1 MVLSGANKLK
11 KSMDKRRR
19 DGEIERERECA
30 LGSVRD
36 TTTHNITVVW
46 WKKNHIVMISKRQQN
61 EGKYTVST
69 QNSWML

>member
-19 DGEIERERECA
+19 DGERESA
-30 LGSVRD
+30 LRSVRD

-46 WKKNHIVMISKRQQN
+46 
-61 EGKYTVST
+61 
-69 QNSWML
+69 

>member
-19 DGEIERERECA
+19 DGERERERA
-30 LGSVRD
+30 LRSVRD

-46 WKKNHIVMISKRQQN
+46 
-61 EGKYTVST
+61 
-69 QNSWML
+69 